1 MARLAHTAIKHIPKS
16 ASKDTRAPNLADGG
30 LQLQTYQ
37 EDVHTPGARWTRYH
51 ALEQKTR
58 SASDSHGSKGY
69 IQRQVPACGNFRLY
83 VCRGCAKSTVN
94 VVVRAYSW
102 LVALSVMG
110 SWIRHH
116 IIPAAYKLA
125 DCEDNK
131 QLPCLLRSTTGHVP
145 CAVEELLE
153 L

>member
-58 SASDSHGSKGY
+58 SASDS
-69 IQRQVPACGNFRLY
+69 QRLEGLYPAPSSCMR
-83 VCRGCAKSTVN
+83 
-94 VVVRAYSW
+94 
-102 LVALSVMG
+102 
-110 SWIRHH
+110 
-116 IIPAAYKLA
+116 KLQTL
-125 DCEDNK
+125 CMSGM
-131 QLPCLLRSTTGHVP
+131 R
-145 CAVEELLE
+145 
-153 L
+153 

>member
-1 MARLAHTAIKHIPKS
+1 MVVCSYKL
-16 ASKDTRAPNLADGG
+16 TRKMYTRQERVGHVITHLSRKLG
-30 LQLQTYQ
+30 LLPTHR
-37 EDVHTPGARWTRYH
+37 D
-51 ALEQKTR
+51 
-58 SASDSHGSKGY
+58 SKGY

-125 DCEDNK
+125 DFEDNK